1 MELLQHKHLLIRAEV
16 NDPIK
21 DEKELKKWLK
31 QLVKIIDMKIVK
43 GPYASYVNKKGNKG
57 VTGFVMI
64 ETSHIAIHIWDEP
77 DPALVQ
83 FDVYSCADFDVGTV
97 RDHFHIMNP
106 THMAYTLFDREKELK
121 PVFSTKAHWSG
132 PVNH

>member
-43 GPYASYVNKKGNKG
+43 GPYASYVNKKGNRG

-83 FDVYSCADFDVGTV
+83 FDVYSCADFTEFEYSFLV
-97 RDHFHIMNP
+97 RPIPNNRKISFNFIFFNII
-106 THMAYTLFDREKELK
+106 L
-121 PVFSTKAHWSG
+121 
-132 PVNH
+132 